1 MLFDALRLLGVSL
14 VLPLLI
20 LDGLFV
26 SYNWLVFACW
36 LWFLK
41 SAEMGFPLPPVT
53 YYFVCS
59 LFFWEGGDG
68 EKEEEKSI
76 WSGAFSLYDLMMIT
90 GHHWTKRAANWDVL
104 AVGYHCVCFFYNKLR
119 PESGLLKQGAWI
131 NPVSA
136 EADEFLPNC
145 YF

>member
-41 SAEMGFPLPPVT
+41 SAEMEFPLPPVT

-59 LFFWEGGDG
+59 LFLLRGRGRRERRR
-68 EKEEEKSI
+68 KI
-76 WSGAFSLYDLMMIT
+76 DL
-90 GHHWTKRAANWDVL
+90 KR
-104 AVGYHCVCFFYNKLR
+104 CVFPL
-119 PESGLLKQGAWI
+119 
-131 NPVSA
+131 
-136 EADEFLPNC
+136 
-145 YF
+145 